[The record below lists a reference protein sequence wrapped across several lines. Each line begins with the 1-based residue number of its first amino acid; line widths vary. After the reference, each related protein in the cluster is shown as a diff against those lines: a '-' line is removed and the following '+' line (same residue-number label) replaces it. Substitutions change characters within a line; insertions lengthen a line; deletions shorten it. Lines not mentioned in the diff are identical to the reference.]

1 VSISERRKNRV
12 ETPPIVSK
20 SRRRQRRTVEA
31 AMPHGHPFRVYTSNL
46 PRRRF
51 LHLAA
56 GAAALPA
63 VPRIARAQA
72 YPSRT
77 VTMVVPF
84 AAGGTPDVV
93 ARIVGEHMSRT
104 LKQQFIVE
112 NVPGGG
118 GTTGSTRVMRA
129 KSDGYT
135 ILMGGINTHVFSVS
149 FYPNLAYMP
158 DVDFVPIGVVFEA
171 PTFIVARRDF
181 PPRDLKEFVA
191 YVKANAERLNMA
203 HAGVGSGRFTFGLL
217 LNSLLGVKP
226 TMVPFNGAAPA
237 VNALLGGQIDYMCL
251 GIAEVGPQLQGGTI
265 KAYAIG
271 TTERHPNVPNV
282 PTSKEAGLPEFQA
295 SQWTALFAPKGLPRP
310 ILDQLTDALDK
321 ALDDQNVRKRLLDIG
336 GDIPGKAK
344 RGEQPLAELM
354 KSEVARWTPIINA
367 AKTKA
372 E

>member
-1 VSISERRKNRV
+1 LIRITGTTGAGIRRQRSRFASGTKEGLVSISERRKNRV

-31 AMPHGHPFRVYTSNL
+31 AMPHGHPFRVNTSNL

-104 LKQQFIVE
+104 LGQQFIAE

-135 ILMGGINTHVFSVS
+135 ILMGGIN
-149 FYPNLAYMP
+149 
-158 DVDFVPIGVVFEA
+158 
-171 PTFIVARRDF
+171 PTCAVCGRTGESICR
-181 PPRDLKEFVA
+181 
-191 YVKANAERLNMA
+191 
-203 HAGVGSGRFTFGLL
+203 SG
-217 LNSLLGVKP
+217 
-226 TMVPFNGAAPA
+226 
-237 VNALLGGQIDYMCL
+237 
-251 GIAEVGPQLQGGTI
+251 
-265 KAYAIG
+265 
-271 TTERHPNVPNV
+271 
-282 PTSKEAGLPEFQA
+282 
-295 SQWTALFAPKGLPRP
+295 
-310 ILDQLTDALDK
+310 
-321 ALDDQNVRKRLLDIG
+321 
-336 GDIPGKAK
+336 
-344 RGEQPLAELM
+344 
-354 KSEVARWTPIINA
+354 
-367 AKTKA
+367 
-372 E
+372 